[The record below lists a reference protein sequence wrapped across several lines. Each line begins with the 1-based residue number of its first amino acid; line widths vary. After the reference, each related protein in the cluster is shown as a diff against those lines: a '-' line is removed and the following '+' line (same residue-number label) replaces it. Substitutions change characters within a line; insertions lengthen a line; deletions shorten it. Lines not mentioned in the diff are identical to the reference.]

1 MDRMANVRLR
11 IVDDRATRMFQQML
25 THWAADLIRTPAS
38 IDWPAADPMD
48 DYQDRDWS
56 KLYAGSVLDD

>member
-1 MDRMANVRLR
+1 MDRMAHVRPR
-11 IVDDRATRMFQQML
+11 VADDRAARMFQHML
-25 THWAADLIRTPAS
+25 THWAADLLRTPPA
-38 IDWPAADPMD
+38 IDWPAPDPMA